1 MPHAA
6 VVHICAL
13 RCSVASLYFTAR
25 RMLQYNLGAL
35 GWQLPPDDMAQLSS
49 IGKQIKYF
57 DGEGEER
64 TAVLPVKHKQ
74 QELSV
79 ECASAALHTDSTHA
93 AAHVSL
99 LWV

>member
-1 MPHAA
+1 M
-6 VVHICAL
+6 
-13 RCSVASLYFTAR
+13 R

-57 DGEGEER
+57 DGEGEEQ
-64 TAVLPVKHKQ
+64 TAMLPVKHKQ

-79 ECASAALHTDSTHA
+79 ECASAGLHTDSTHA